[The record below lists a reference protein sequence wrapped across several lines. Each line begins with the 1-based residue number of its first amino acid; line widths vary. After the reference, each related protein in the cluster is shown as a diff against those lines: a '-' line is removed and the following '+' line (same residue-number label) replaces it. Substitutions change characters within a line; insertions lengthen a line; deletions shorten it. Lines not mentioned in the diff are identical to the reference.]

1 MKKISKFLIIYFLT
15 IVFTNISNTFAAS
28 SESSSSNI
36 IKSTD
41 YYLAKDLI
49 TNGNYNEA
57 IRILK
62 DLEKETSKDADI
74 QNNLGF
80 CYRKIGDLD
89 NAAKHYNNALKLNP
103 KHKGA
108 LEYQGEMY
116 LTLNRI
122 DKAKNNLKKL
132 DKICFLGCKEMEKLE
147 LSIKMKLKGVKS
159 KY

>member
-1 MKKISKFLIIYFLT
+1 MKNILQYLLIYFFLIPVIM
-15 IVFTNISNTFAAS
+15 VSNSLAAS
-28 SESSSSNI
+28 SDSSSSSI

-49 TNGNYNEA
+49 EKGRYNRA
-57 IRILK
+57 IEILK
-62 DLEKETSKDADI
+62 DLEKETSKDADV
-74 QNNLGF
+74 QNYLGF
-80 CYRKIGDLD
+80 AFRKIGNLDL
-89 NAAKHYNNALKLNP
+89 AAIHYEKALTIDP

-116 LTLNRI
+116 LKMNQVN
-122 DKAKNNLKKL
+122 KAKENLKKL
-132 DKICFLGCKEMEKLE
+132 DKICFLGCKEMDKLE

>member
-1 MKKISKFLIIYFLT
+1 MKNLSKFLTVYFL
-15 IVFTNISNTFAAS
+15 IMALTNISNTFAAS
-28 SESSSSNI
+28 SDSSSNNT

-49 TNGNYNEA
+49 AKGNYNEA

-62 DLEKETSKDADI
+62 DLEKEIIKDADI

-80 CYRKIGDLD
+80 CYRKIGDLV
-89 NAAKHYNNALKLNP
+89 NAGNHYNKALIINP

-116 LTLNRI
+116 LKLNQV
-122 DKAKNNLKKL
+122 DKAKENLKKL
-132 DKICFLGCKEMEKLE
+132 DEICFLGCKEMEKLE

-159 KY
+159 NY